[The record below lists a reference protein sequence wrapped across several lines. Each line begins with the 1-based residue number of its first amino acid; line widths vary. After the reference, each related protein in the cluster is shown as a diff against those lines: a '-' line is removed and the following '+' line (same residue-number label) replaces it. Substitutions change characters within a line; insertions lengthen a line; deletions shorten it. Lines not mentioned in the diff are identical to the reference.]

1 MSTTR
6 IPAALWERVARQS
19 RYRCG
24 YCLTAEHVVGTAM
37 EIDHLIPEAHGG
49 PTAEEN
55 LWLACSDCNGFKGD
69 RVAALDPM
77 TGESVS

>member
-1 MSTTR
+1 VSTTR
-6 IPAALWERVARQS
+6 IPAALRERVARQS
-19 RYRCG
+19 HYRCG

-55 LWLACSDCNGFKGD
+55 L
-69 RVAALDPM
+69 
-77 TGESVS
+77 